1 VAAPSDA
8 DLVRRCLEDDQGAW
22 VALTERYG
30 DLVYGI
36 ARRHG
41 LPADVAS
48 DVVQDVFVALLA
60 SLRRLRRAERLLAW
74 LVRAARRETW
84 RQVRRG
90 RARRRREE
98 HVARGER
105 SREVTP
111 PEDLAG
117 QEMRQAVK
125 QAYAGLGERCRRL
138 LDALFLAQEGVS
150 YDKIAGELGLAIGS
164 IGALRRRCL
173 ESLRDELVRL
183 GFPDAPESL

>member
-1 VAAPSDA
+1 
-8 DLVRRCLEDDQGAW
+8 
-22 VALTERYG
+22 LTERYG
-30 DLVYGI
+30 DVVYGI

-41 LPADVAS
+41 LQPDVAS

-60 SLRRLRRAERLLAW
+60 SLKRLRRAERLLAW

-84 RQVRRG
+84 RAVRRG
-90 RARRRREE
+90 RSRRRREE

-105 SREVTP
+105 SREAAP

-117 QEMRQAVK
+117 QEMRHAVK
-125 QAYAGLGERCRRL
+125 QAYAALGERCRRL

-150 YDKIAGELGLAIGS
+150 YDEIARELGLAIGS

-173 ESLRDELVRL
+173 ESLRNELVEM
-183 GFPDAPESL
+183 GFPDEPPEA